1 MHDAGVRYQAA
12 RWLSGAAVVFLPALS
27 LAQGVVQYRTLT
39 LAESAYLYAG
49 LAMQS
54 ILRLSSLRQLP
65 QVIVI
70 CGITWLVYR
79 RTTSSHPQPL
89 AGIVAYVVSC
99 TLILLLF
106 WPEAAPR
113 FFGAGLLS
121 TQVTPDDVTSFVA
134 EQNGMT
140 ASDSARE
147 SGLVPPP
154 LMTAG
159 GAPVP
164 RFLDLLL
171 RVATTVPLTLGQAID
186 PGVKRPFDRLPV
198 LTELMKHD
206 VPAALTG
213 TMPDFADR
221 CYKKATQELVAGGT
235 LTYED
240 AYPWSAAMTPLLAK
254 IKISINKGLIAKIK
268 DWLGLG
274 SNVTNCQA
282 LYQQME
288 TSVSNY
294 LLGRATQQGSN
305 KQTVYDNTLGMN
317 AQAQARFHVQR
328 ELERHL
334 APAVNDPDRVVNF
347 KRAFDAAAFATGA
360 VGNFDITAPGKSTTG
375 QLEKQLDRVSR
386 FLGVGSFLVY
396 WAPHLVGMATFA
408 VLAFFPIV
416 LLWALF
422 PNQHFRPIVNYFLLL
437 VFVCSTPLWWAM
449 VNVVAGLARN
459 TFTGTGLWFTAL
471 FDFAHGEMVYIVV
484 TILGILIVPV
494 IQAVL
499 LFGTWRAIGGIWSA

>member
-1 MHDAGVRYQAA
+1 
-12 RWLSGAAVVFLPALS
+12 
-27 LAQGVVQYRTLT
+27 
-39 LAESAYLYAG
+39 
-49 LAMQS
+49 
-54 ILRLSSLRQLP
+54 
-65 QVIVI
+65 
-70 CGITWLVYR
+70 
-79 RTTSSHPQPL
+79 
-89 AGIVAYVVSC
+89 
-99 TLILLLF
+99 
-106 WPEAAPR
+106 
-113 FFGAGLLS
+113 
-121 TQVTPDDVTSFVA
+121 
-134 EQNGMT
+134 
-140 ASDSARE
+140 
-147 SGLVPPP
+147 
-154 LMTAG
+154 
-159 GAPVP
+159 
-164 RFLDLLL
+164 
-171 RVATTVPLTLGQAID
+171 
-186 PGVKRPFDRLPV
+186 
-198 LTELMKHD
+198 
-206 VPAALTG
+206 
-213 TMPDFADR
+213 
-221 CYKKATQELVAGGT
+221 
-235 LTYED
+235 
-240 AYPWSAAMTPLLAK
+240 MTPLLAK